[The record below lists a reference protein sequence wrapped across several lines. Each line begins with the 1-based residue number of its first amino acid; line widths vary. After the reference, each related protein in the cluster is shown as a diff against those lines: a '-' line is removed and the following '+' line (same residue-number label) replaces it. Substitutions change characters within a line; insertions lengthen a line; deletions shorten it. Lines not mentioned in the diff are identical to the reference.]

1 MCGRYGLFAEP
12 EELAAQFGFDPAA
25 FGAGYRPRWN
35 IAPAGAALVV
45 EADGGG
51 GRTAEMLRWGLA
63 TARGPGRLLFNARAE
78 TITERPAFREAFARR
93 RCLFPA
99 NGFYEWA
106 SGPAGSKTPVWVHP
120 AAGGLVAFAGIR
132 WDEAGAIIT
141 GAANRLTAPVHHRM
155 PVILPPE
162 LWDEWLGGE
171 SAPDTL
177 RAMLACRE
185 WPDMR
190 MRAVSGLVN
199 RADNEGPQLIEPVT
213 GDDGDGQVVAPRLL

>member
-12 EELAAQFGFDPAA
+12 EDLAAQFGFDPAA

-51 GRTAEMLRWGLA
+51 RTAEMLRWGLT

-78 TITERPAFREAFARR
+78 TITERPAFRGAFARR

-120 AAGGLVAFAGIR
+120 AAGGVVAFAGIR
-132 WDEAGAIIT
+132 SGDAGTIIT
-141 GAANRLTAPVHHRM
+141 GAANELTAPIHHRM

-162 LWDEWLGGE
+162 LWDEWLGSD
-171 SAPDTL
+171 SAPDGL

-213 GDDGDGQVVAPRLL
+213 GDNGGRVVAPRLL

>member
-45 EADGGG
+45 EADGSGR
-51 GRTAEMLRWGLA
+51 RTAEMLRWGLA

-78 TITERPAFREAFARR
+78 TITERPAFRDAFARR

-106 SGPAGSKTPVWVHP
+106 PGPAGSKTPVWVHP
-120 AAGGLVAFAGIR
+120 AAGGLVAFAGVR

-141 GAANRLTAPVHHRM
+141 GAANELTAPIHHRM

-162 LWDEWLGGE
+162 CWEEWLGSD

-199 RADNEGPQLIEPVT
+199 RADNEGPQLIEPII
-213 GDDGDGQVVAPRLL
+213 GYDGDGRVVAPRLL